1 MKSRSP
7 RHSTRPAR
15 SDAVIPQKFHP
26 PYRVLRVD
34 SDSTV
39 AADAPF
45 PFARRA
51 ENRHLRRFGI
61 RSGPQPLGTEF
72 EAFAVQIFAKEAAG
86 QSGRNHDGGAEAGA
100 DVSRLARGGDQ
111 AAREGRA
118 QGRLVGPV
126 DRAGRVGERGAR
138 VAAVGPRPL
147 RRRWGVAQLR
157 GRRLA
162 LPRRRLAAG
171 ATRSQMS
178 SA

>member
-1 MKSRSP
+1 
-7 RHSTRPAR
+7 
-15 SDAVIPQKFHP
+15 
-26 PYRVLRVD
+26 
-34 SDSTV
+34 
-39 AADAPF
+39 
-45 PFARRA
+45 
-51 ENRHLRRFGI
+51 
-61 RSGPQPLGTEF
+61 
-72 EAFAVQIFAKEAAG
+72 
-86 QSGRNHDGGAEAGA
+86 
-100 DVSRLARGGDQ
+100 VSRLARGGDQ